1 MAACMAMASVT
12 TQQSVG
18 LCVVILSLFWRL
30 LQVWS
35 IAAIEV
41 LRQHL
46 RSIHDYTVL
55 GPTEVVSCTYHH
67 WYKPSS
73 KHQYQLP
80 VFGRRVQRCPQNRLE
95 SHSLAIVHVVGRFAN
110 GHHVARA
117 DRVCMHCGA
126 LHMLLLQM
134 SYMLL
139 LQMICI

>member
-1 MAACMAMASVT
+1 MANGERYNT
-12 TQQSVG
+12 ILG
-18 LCVVILSLFWRL
+18 LF
-30 LQVWS
+30 
-35 IAAIEV
+35 
-41 LRQHL
+41 
-46 RSIHDYTVL
+46 L

-73 KHQYQLP
+73 KHHYQLP
-80 VFGRRVQRCPQNRLE
+80 VFGRRVQRCPQIRLE

-139 LQMICI
+139 WQMSCRRVAGLSRF